1 MLREFEEL
9 VALQHHLHAV
19 THSFREANTPVDRLA
34 NIGTDSSLNMV
45 YDSVVELPGLVRGD
59 FKMDNLGIP
68 SIHLLRS

>member
-1 MLREFEEL
+1 M
-9 VALQHHLHAV
+9 
-19 THSFREANTPVDRLA
+19 PVDRLA

-68 SIHLLRS
+68 SVHLLRS